1 MTSWEIKGRELVNCT
16 CEYGCNCQFN
26 ALPDKGHCHAVAGI
40 QIDEG
45 HHGET
50 VLDGL
55 RIAAIFKWPGAIH
68 EGNGEAIAFVDEKA
82 TDQQRNALL
91 RIMTGQDTDPFA
103 TMFAVYA
110 STVTKMN
117 EPVFTKIDLD
127 LDVDGRRGRIFVK
140 DYIETVG
147 EPIRNKV
154 TGADSRAQIV
164 LPNGF
169 EYAVAE
175 IGSASPPRTVTAS
188 SRGCIS
194 TITGWCGPDAAHERR
209 VATGTAAQTRP
220 RHHDCGRGGAVP
232 AGLALHRRRRRD
244 RHECVG
250 DVEARVIPPPANSEH
265 DIRYDL

>member
-1 MTSWEIKGRELVNCT
+1 MASWEIKGSELVNCT

-45 HHGET
+45 YHGE
-50 VLDGL
+50 VRLDGL

-68 EGNGEAIAFVDEKA
+68 EGNGEAIAFVDERA
-82 TDQQRNALL
+82 DDQQREALL

-110 STVTKMN
+110 STVTTMN
-117 EPVFTKIDLD
+117 DPVFAKIDLE

-154 TGADSRAQIV
+154 SGEEARAQIV
-164 LPNGF
+164 LPDGF

-175 IGSASPPRTVTAS
+175 IGSASSRT
-188 SRGCIS
+188 G
-194 TITGWCGPDAAHERR
+194 GPVEVEMKDSYGQFAR
-209 VATGTAAQTRP
+209 
-220 RHHDCGRGGAVP
+220 
-232 AGLALHRRRRRD
+232 LHLNNHGVVR
-244 RHECVG
+244 
-250 DVEARVIPPPANSEH
+250 A
-265 DIRYDL
+265 